1 MFFRPCAP
9 VSLLDHPE
17 GALNHDAPAHNS
29 GAEASNG
36 LAGVMVKAVLAIVD
50 GLNTHGTR
58 AEKESLPDVGWWA
71 LHGHLG
77 MNQ

>member
-1 MFFRPCAP
+1 MSR
-9 VSLLDHPE
+9 LDHPE
-17 GALNHDAPAHNS
+17 GALNHDAPAHNG

-50 GLNTHGTR
+50 RLNTHGTR

>member
-1 MFFRPCAP
+1 MSR
-9 VSLLDHPE
+9 SDHPE
-17 GALNHDAPAHNS
+17 GALNHDAPAHN
-29 GAEASNG
+29 GGTEARNG

-71 LHGHLG
+71 LHGHLA
-77 MNQ
+77 MDQ